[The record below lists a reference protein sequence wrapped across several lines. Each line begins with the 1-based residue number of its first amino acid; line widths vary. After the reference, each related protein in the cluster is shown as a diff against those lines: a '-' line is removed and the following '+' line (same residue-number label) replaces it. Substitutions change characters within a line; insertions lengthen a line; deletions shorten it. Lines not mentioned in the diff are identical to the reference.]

1 MKLIKNSIQCKRC
14 GDILV
19 SEYTHDFKMCSC
31 GAVSCDGG
39 LSYSKRSF
47 KNSPDDFV
55 ELSEYSRN
63 GEDSSEVHKE
73 ASGN

>member
-14 GDILV
+14 GDILI

-39 LSYSKRSF
+39 LSYLKRSF

>member
-31 GAVSCDGG
+31 NAVSCDGG
-39 LSYSKRSF
+39 LSYLKRSF
-47 KNSPDDFV
+47 KYSPDDFV
-55 ELSEYSRN
+55 ELSEYSRDN
-63 GEDSSEVHKE
+63 E
-73 ASGN
+73 SGNEVTEEAGSH